1 MKYKHIVFDIDGTL
15 IDTEYAVLHSL
26 QETIKELSGRKIPCS
41 ELRFALGI
49 TGTDALKKLEIKDT
63 SYAIELWDKNMRNYT
78 NTIKVF
84 DGIVELLK
92 NLLSLDYKMGIVT
105 SKTREE
111 FTHDF
116 CPFGISHYFKTII
129 CADDTQEHKPNA
141 APILKYMELSKT
153 DNSKVLYIGDSKY
166 DSKCAENA
174 GIDFALAVWGSHNKH
189 IKADYFFD
197 EVNLEESDL
206 LFLPG
211 GPGHK
216 SYMENE
222 KLLNALKEHDKKGKR
237 IAAICA
243 APSILGRIGLL
254 KGKKATCFP
263 GFEKYLDG
271 AQVLLAPVRVVT
283 DGNITTSRGMGTSVD
298 LGLEIVKLL
307 ISEEKAKELAASTQ
321 YAD

>member
-26 QETIKELSGRKIPCS
+26 QETIKGLSGREIPCS

-84 DGIVELLK
+84 DGIIELLK
-92 NLLSLDYKMGIVT
+92 NLLSLDYEMGIVT

-141 APILKYMELSKT
+141 APILKYVELSKT
-153 DNSKVLYIGDSKY
+153 DHRKVLYIGDSKY

-189 IKADYFFD
+189 IKADYFFRKTCQS
-197 EVNLEESDL
+197 V
-206 LFLPG
+206 
-211 GPGHK
+211 
-216 SYMENE
+216 
-222 KLLNALKEHDKKGKR
+222 
-237 IAAICA
+237 ICYHFRE
-243 APSILGRIGLL
+243 I
-254 KGKKATCFP
+254 
-263 GFEKYLDG
+263 
-271 AQVLLAPVRVVT
+271 LLAMK
-283 DGNITTSRGMGTSVD
+283 D
-298 LGLEIVKLL
+298 
-307 ISEEKAKELAASTQ
+307 
-321 YAD
+321 